1 MPKIIPNLYQSLFSG
16 FKILEFNKPKNKN
29 INETIKDQT
38 LRSPASIK
46 GHKEINKKTIK
57 KNTPKFLFEGNFIF
71 FSKAVYFITFSFNSK
86 EIINSF
92 HSLFDNPE
100 SLILIFSPLIN
111 F

>member
-1 MPKIIPNLYQSLFSG
+1 MQAIGVTIVKKIIPIIKGDIKLPKIIPNLYQSLFSG

-57 KNTPKFLFEGNFIF
+57 KTIPKFLFVGNFIL
-71 FSKAVYFITFSFNSK
+71 SVTKISYIFI
-86 EIINSF
+86 IIIMQKN
-92 HSLFDNPE
+92 
-100 SLILIFSPLIN
+100 
-111 F
+111 